1 MDPLEKYNKLTED
14 ADSIFNRLSNATSRI
29 LKPKEDSAFV
39 NAYVEKHKLDMESGA
54 ECAGLKVGDK
64 PNGLFWSAPGS
75 IEGVFGRNR
84 NKVDDLG
91 DLEIT
96 KRELRC
102 YDVSKDIYNIEW
114 LFDNHAKFHAKKIWG
129 NEKIGIHF
137 DGEWFPGSIFRGI
150 WVGPVANFKAA
161 PQFFKDKRG
170 ITLQQLAQINMP
182 QAAPA
187 VATPPIA
194 PPGPPKA
201 PEFYYYD
208 AKGPVGPMP
217 FASLK
222 QAYTVG
228 AINKD
233 TSVWREGLPGQ
244 TGANA
249 VQHAIPLSELPEFKA
264 LLPE

>member
-1 MDPLEKYNKLTED
+1 MDPLEKYNKLFED
-14 ADSIFNRLSNATSRI
+14 ADSIFNRLGNAANRL
-29 LKPKEDSAFV
+29 LKPQNSDFAD
-39 NAYVEKHKLDMESGA
+39 AYVEKHKQDMESGA
-54 ECAGLKVGDK
+54 ECSGLKVGDK
-64 PNGLFWSAPGS
+64 PNGLFWSATGS
-75 IEGVFGRNR
+75 IEGIFGRNR

-114 LFDNHAKFHAKKIWG
+114 LYDNHAKFHAKKIWG
-129 NEKIGIHF
+129 NSKTGIHF
-137 DGEWFPGSIFRGI
+137 EGEWFPGGIFKGI
-150 WVGPVANFKAA
+150 WEGPVANFKAA

-170 ITLQQLAQINMP
+170 ITLQQLAQMNSPQTP
-182 QAAPA
+182 QAPAP
-187 VATPPIA
+187 TNGPS
-194 PPGPPKA
+194 GPPKA

-208 AKGPVGPMP
+208 VNGSPIGPLP
-217 FASLK
+217 FHRLK

-233 TSVWREGLPGQ
+233 TLAWREGLPGQ
-244 TGANA
+244 TAANA
-249 VQHAIPLSELPEFKA
+249 IPIPVQNLPEFKA